1 MAWRLSSLA
10 GALLLASSL
19 AADAAPRSFVIDYG
33 LSFLGLTVGTS
44 KLTAERNAE
53 HYSLELDGGL
63 AGMAGWFFQGGG
75 KAGSSGR
82 MSKSG
87 TVPSSFKIDAH
98 YSDYPVTV
106 AVAFNDGTVKS
117 AAVDPMPTPRPDRLP
132 VAAGDKVGVTD
143 PVGMLAIPAPSGPLE
158 PSICDRRIPVYDGL
172 TRVDI
177 VLSRGSVST
186 LTKGPYRGP
195 VLECRARWVPVSGHR
210 PKGSSVK
217 RMQENDDMRIRLAP
231 APEVGLLLPLSISVG
246 LTWGTAKIDATRW
259 GEAAPTP
266 KPGKGAKASA
276 QP

>member
-1 MAWRLSSLA
+1 MA
-10 GALLLASSL
+10 GALLLASTPP
-19 AADAAPRSFVIDYG
+19 AEAAPRSFSVDYG
-33 LSFLGLTVGTS
+33 LSFLGLTVGKS

-53 HYSLELDGGL
+53 HYSLDLDGGL

-75 KAGSSGR
+75 KAASSGR
-82 MSKSG
+82 MSKTG

-98 YSDYPVTV
+98 YSDYPVKV
-106 AVAFNDGTVKS
+106 AVAFDNGTVKS
-117 AAVDPMPTPRPDRLP
+117 ASVDPMPTPRPDRLP
-132 VAAGDKVGVTD
+132 VAAGDKVGVSD
-143 PVGMLAIPAPSGPLE
+143 PVGMLAIPLPSGPLE
-158 PSICDRRIPVYDGL
+158 PSTCDRRIPVFDGL

-186 LTKGPYRGP
+186 VTKGPYHGP
-195 VLECRARWVPVSGHR
+195 VLDCRVRWVPVSGHR

-259 GEAAPTP
+259 GEAAPAP
-266 KPGKGAKASA
+266 RPAKGAKASA